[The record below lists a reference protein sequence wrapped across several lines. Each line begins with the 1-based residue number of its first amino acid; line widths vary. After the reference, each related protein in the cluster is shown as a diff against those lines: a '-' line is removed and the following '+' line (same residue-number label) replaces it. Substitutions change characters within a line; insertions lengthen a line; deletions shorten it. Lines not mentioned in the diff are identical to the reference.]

1 MAHKLVGTIALKW
14 HKILSYAGLNAIK
27 QLPKHI
33 NGEVLTKLI
42 NKQAPLKIEYK
53 TCLVLK
59 YTHQI
64 SWRREHEFL
73 AS

>member
-1 MAHKLVGTIALKW
+1 MACKPVGAIALKQY
-14 HKILSYAGLNAIK
+14 KILSYAGLNAIK

-53 TCLVLK
+53 TCLITK
-59 YTHQI
+59 HTQQI
-64 SWRREHEFL
+64 S
-73 AS
+73 